1 MKGRGVAEEVGGASL
16 TVDRGADW
24 WTVLCWNVPPL
35 LGKVRR
41 VGWVLKVSSVPAFDK
56 ASVRFLRYW

>member
-1 MKGRGVAEEVGGASL
+1 MGGASL

-24 WTVLCWNVPPL
+24 WAVLCWDVSPL
-35 LGKVRR
+35 LDEVRR
-41 VGWVLKVSSVPAFDK
+41 VGWVLIVSSVLAFDK

>member
-1 MKGRGVAEEVGGASL
+1 MKGRGVAEELGGASL

-24 WTVLCWNVPPL
+24 WAVLCWDVSPL
-35 LGKVRR
+35 LDEVCR
-41 VGWVLKVSSVPAFDK
+41 VGWVLIVSSVPAFDK

>member
-16 TVDRGADW
+16 TVDCGADW
-24 WTVLCWNVPPL
+24 RTVLCWDVSPL
-35 LGKVRR
+35 LDEVRR
-41 VGWVLKVSSVPAFDK
+41 MGWVLKVSSVSAFDK